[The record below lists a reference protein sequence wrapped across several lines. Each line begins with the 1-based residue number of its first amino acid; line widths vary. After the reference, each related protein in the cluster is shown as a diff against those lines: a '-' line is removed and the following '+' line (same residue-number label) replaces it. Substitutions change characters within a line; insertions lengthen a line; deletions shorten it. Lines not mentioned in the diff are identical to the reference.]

1 MIIVFSDIPM
11 KKKLYA
17 FRYRS
22 SGNAEIDY
30 DKEVVFPVNCV
41 LAKTMK
47 KGERVKVVLLA
58 KEDVEGNTPVNVNEF
73 VKELDAINADI
84 GAEIEYVPLVT
95 PFKET
100 GDVHENLF
108 REIVGQLENGAQIVA
123 DVTYGPKPL
132 PIILFAALNFAE
144 KFFNAEI
151 KNIVYG
157 KVNFVDDGQ
166 GEGNTVPVNPELFDL
181 THLYYLNGVTN
192 AMEYGSSEEALEAL
206 DRLLKF

>member
-58 KEDVEGNTPVNVNEF
+58 KEDVEGNTPVNLNEF
-73 VKELDAINADI
+73 VKELDAIN
-84 GAEIEYVPLVT
+84 VPLVT

-108 REIVGQLENGAQIVA
+108 RDIVGQMEKGAQIVA

-144 KFFNAEI
+144 KFFNADI